1 LADSSPVVNLPFTL
15 RGTFGK
21 SGNIAFPS
29 DRDPAQRQSKS
40 PRPAGVIIT
49 PEGNTV
55 KFKNAAVFGAI
66 ALTSVI
72 ALSACS
78 AATPAETPT
87 PTPTT
92 PAFEIDST
100 LAGTITAGGSSA
112 QANAEAAWTAA
123 FIAQAKG
130 VTVNY
135 DKSQGS
141 GGGVTNWL
149 AGSYDFAGSDSPLN
163 QDNQTKSQAICGAGG
178 ALNFPVYLSG
188 VAIIY
193 NLPGVKDLKLSSA
206 TLAKIFSLQI
216 TTWDDAAIAADNKG
230 ATLPST
236 PITVVTRSD
245 GSGTTANFT
254 NYLTQVQPTIFAG
267 PAGSAWPVAG
277 TSGQQGGSGV
287 VNTVT
292 AGEGT
297 IGYADHS
304 SIGTATAASI
314 QSGAGK
320 DFVTYSPE
328 AATTGFEAAAVA
340 APLTD
345 GDLSK
350 KIDYTKISG
359 ADSYPIPL
367 LSYAIACTT
376 FADPAQA
383 KLVKN
388 YIGFIGSDIGQKVAA
403 KNAGSAPV
411 PASILADFAASL
423 ELIK

>member
-1 LADSSPVVNLPFTL
+1 M
-15 RGTFGK
+15 
-21 SGNIAFPS
+21 
-29 DRDPAQRQSKS
+29 
-40 PRPAGVIIT
+40 
-49 PEGNTV
+49 
-55 KFKNAAVFGAI
+55 KFKNVAAVGAI
-66 ALTSVI
+66 ALASVI

-78 AATPAETPT
+78 TGTPT
-87 PTPTT
+87 DTAAPTESAA
-92 PAFEIDST
+92 PAFTIDPSLSGT
-100 LAGTITAGGSSA
+100 LTAGGSSA

-123 FIAQAKG
+123 FTAVATG

-149 AGSYDFAGSDSPLN
+149 AGSYDFAGSDSPLA
-163 QDNQTKSQAICGAGG
+163 QDNQTKSQTICGTGG

-193 NLPGVKDLKLSSA
+193 NVAGVTDLKLSSE

-230 ATLPST
+230 AKLPSE

-254 NYLTQVQPTIFAG
+254 NYLVQVQPSIFAG

-287 VNTVT
+287 VNTVK

-304 SIGTATAASI
+304 SIGDLNAAAI
-314 QSGAGK
+314 QSGSGS
-320 DFVTYSPE
+320 DFVSYSPE

-367 LSYAIACTT
+367 LSYAIACTE
-376 FADPAQA
+376 FKDPAQA
-383 KLVKN
+383 ALTKA
-388 YIGFIGSDIGQKVAA
+388 YIGFIGSDIGQRVAA